1 MQFLSS
7 EVSQQIWLGRHQS
20 DNICRIYPEKWEGGI
35 EIPTKLEAELR
46 AVQTSIAEVKRQM
59 KDTDSKTK
67 SEYLKNVL
75 KQYYQEEE
83 RLLFEINR
91 KEDL

>member
-1 MQFLSS
+1 MP
-7 EVSQQIWLGRHQS
+7 
-20 DNICRIYPEKWEGGI
+20 N
-35 EIPTKLEAELR
+35 KLETELR

-59 KDTDSKTK
+59 KNTDSKTK

-83 RLLFEINR
+83 RLLLE
-91 KEDL
+91 LGTSLPA

>member
-1 MQFLSS
+1 M
-7 EVSQQIWLGRHQS
+7 
-20 DNICRIYPEKWEGGI
+20 
-35 EIPTKLEAELR
+35 PTKLEAELR

-59 KDTDSKTK
+59 KNTDSKTK

-83 RLLFEINR
+83 RLLLELGR
-91 KEDL
+91 

>member
-1 MQFLSS
+1 MP
-7 EVSQQIWLGRHQS
+7 
-20 DNICRIYPEKWEGGI
+20 N
-35 EIPTKLEAELR
+35 KLETELR